1 MCLLANNNSSYCTS
15 WSWDDKQAIC
25 CQHVLD
31 QWFITRECQGS
42 SRGAWA
48 SLWDNTKQR
57 PGGLCSQMKNMN
69 FPRAGELH
77 RRAGR
82 QDRCTTGQTSGL
94 HSKLGCRKGRL
105 EGCHFLQPAPP
116 FFAAHWTVFLCS
128 PPFCLLKVHVFHLE
142 TRPSS
147 SPGLPISVILAYV
160 PYSMKIWWINVP
172 MNTLHVTFGFEA
184 YSKSGDMKQRTIT

>member
-82 QDRCTTGQTSGL
+82 QDVLRDRPVDCTVSWAVEKGGWRAAIFCSLPHLFSQPTGPSFYVAHPSACWKFTFFIWK
-94 HSKLGCRKGRL
+94 HGR
-105 EGCHFLQPAPP
+105 PA
-116 FFAAHWTVFLCS
+116 
-128 PPFCLLKVHVFHLE
+128 
-142 TRPSS
+142 RPAFQLVLS
-147 SPGLPISVILAYV
+147 
-160 PYSMKIWWINVP
+160 
-172 MNTLHVTFGFEA
+172 
-184 YSKSGDMKQRTIT
+184 